1 MLTEITA
8 VARAGVNAIRSKV
21 AQSISADRRVAEG
34 AYMLGL
40 LLMMGLSTLAFYLL
54 AGFLFG
60 KGFILLGFGAVLLTL
75 LTPYFAVLHHLS
87 KLAEW
92 YGPLPD
98 PEPDPESKNRSNVV
112 SFAKSKQIK
121 RTRRGQ

>member
-1 MLTEITA
+1 MLTEIIA
-8 VARAGVNAIRSKV
+8 VARASVNAIRRKV

-40 LLMMGLSTLAFYLL
+40 LLMMGLLTLAFYLL

-60 KGFILLGFGAVLLTL
+60 EGFILLGFGSVLLTL
-75 LTPYFAVLHHLS
+75 LTPYFAALHHLS
-87 KLAEW
+87 KLEEW
-92 YGPLPD
+92 YGPLA
-98 PEPDPESKNRSNVV
+98 DPESKNRSNVV
-112 SFAKSKQIK
+112 SFAKSKRIK